1 MASLMMRYY
10 CMTKGPQKPI
20 LVHSNISF
28 FVQKLPYTTLAAL
41 SRAPSELVRVK
52 STEKRV
58 PFTTEFIPS

>member
-28 FVQKLPYTTLAAL
+28 FAQKLPYTTLAAH
-41 SRAPSELVRVK
+41 RAPSELVRVK

>member
-41 SRAPSELVRVK
+41 RAPSELVRVE
-52 STEKRV
+52 SINQSIIIINHL
-58 PFTTEFIPS
+58 F

>member
-10 CMTKGPQKPI
+10 GMTKGPQKPI

-28 FVQKLPYTTLAAL
+28 FVQKLPYTTLATH
-41 SRAPSELVRVK
+41 RAPSELVRVK

>member
-41 SRAPSELVRVK
+41 MMTRKAWKRARRSSEL
-52 STEKRV
+52 TDCA
-58 PFTTEFIPS
+58 I